1 MTQVLAPK
9 LDPEFDPWGIHGGR
23 RKQTFTS
30 CTLTHHKSTMWYTHA
45 PPLQEKK
52 NVKQTK
58 PTACSKQGC
67 GKVRHTSINSV
78 KGYWM

>member
-45 PPLQEKK
+45 PPLQEKNK
-52 NVKQTK
+52 RETNKTHSLLQT
-58 PTACSKQGC
+58 GMW
-67 GKVRHTSINSV
+67 
-78 KGYWM
+78 KGEAHVYQLC